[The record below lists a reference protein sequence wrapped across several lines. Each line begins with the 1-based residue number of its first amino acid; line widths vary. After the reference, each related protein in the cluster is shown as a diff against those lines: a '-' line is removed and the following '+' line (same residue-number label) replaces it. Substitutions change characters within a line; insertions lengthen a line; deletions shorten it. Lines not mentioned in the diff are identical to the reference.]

1 MAKVFGKEMQPLFSG
16 NRKIGNETVL
26 VDKNENITSEEHL
39 ASEELNNI
47 LKNVTKSQQINGNP
61 YIIDEQCGIT
71 YLILKAIN
79 KYKHHPSII
88 LINS

>member
-47 LKNVTKSQQINGNP
+47 
-61 YIIDEQCGIT
+61 
-71 YLILKAIN
+71 
-79 KYKHHPSII
+79 
-88 LINS
+88 

>member
-1 MAKVFGKEMQPLFSG
+1 MAKVFGKEMQPLLSE

-47 LKNVTKSQQINGNP
+47 
-61 YIIDEQCGIT
+61 
-71 YLILKAIN
+71 
-79 KYKHHPSII
+79 
-88 LINS
+88 